1 MSSSVVRQLVT
12 ETRIAA
18 RPAQVVPL
26 SQHVPSRWTA
36 SMTARVRR
44 SPAVPSGSS
53 PSASNRTRAW
63 LSTTSL
69 RIRTRG
75 PADRSLG
82 HPARERAIA
91 LDEVD
96 QPGPPERAEGGQDRE
111 PARPAGRFGRPVVVV
126 ALAAGGLDVVR
137 GAEGHRR
144 VVGRGVAY
152 EDEPRVVRHVEPL
165 VGVGRPR
172 SRRRRG
178 RAIRW
183 RSDGTAA
190 AQIPNAPSTWTQ
202 APRSW
207 AIGTSSSNGSKA
219 PVFTLPAWAQTMI
232 GPSMPASASRKAS
245 GRIRP

>member
-18 RPAQVVPL
+18 RPAQVVPP

-36 SMTARVRR
+36 SITARVRR

-53 PSASNRTRAW
+53 PSASNRTRVW

-69 RIRTRG
+69 RIRTPRTG
-75 PADRSLG
+75 RQALG
-82 HPARERAIA
+82 HPARERAVA

-96 QPGPPERAEGGQDRE
+96 EPGPPERSERGEDRE
-111 PARPAGRFGRPVVVV
+111 PARPARRFGRPVVVV
-126 ALAAGGLDVVR
+126 ALAALGLDVVR

-144 VVGRGVAY
+144 VVGRGVAD

-172 SRRRRG
+172 IGLGGAGHQVAQRRDRGGPDPERAIDVDPGAALVGDRDQLLERIEGTGVHVARLERRR
-178 RAIRW
+178 
-183 RSDGTAA
+183 
-190 AQIPNAPSTWTQ
+190 
-202 APRSW
+202 
-207 AIGTSSSNGSKA
+207 
-219 PVFTLPAWAQTMI
+219 
-232 GPSMPASASRKAS
+232 
-245 GRIRP
+245 